1 MLNNYEKAYLN
12 IINEEVGIKVLY
24 LPDRIIKFNFKS
36 FNPFEYH
43 NVSVF
48 QSAMHNDI
56 NHVLYR
62 LNERS
67 KKQYTLNDIFII
79 VKRGIDEYL
88 KQSKNIKF
96 NTKQS
101 FNIISKSYKD
111 IKVACAIEKNDIK
124 SNLIFLEKD
133 EDNKLYHNDYF
144 CFIYT
149 ILESSMKKHSIDKEL
164 IVESCNIFNLYVK

>member
-1 MLNNYEKAYLN
+1 M
-12 IINEEVGIKVLY
+12 
-24 LPDRIIKFNFKS
+24 
-36 FNPFEYH
+36 
-43 NVSVF
+43 
-48 QSAMHNDI
+48 
-56 NHVLYR
+56 
-62 LNERS
+62 
-67 KKQYTLNDIFII
+67 NDIFII

-101 FNIISKSYKD
+101 FNIILKSYKD